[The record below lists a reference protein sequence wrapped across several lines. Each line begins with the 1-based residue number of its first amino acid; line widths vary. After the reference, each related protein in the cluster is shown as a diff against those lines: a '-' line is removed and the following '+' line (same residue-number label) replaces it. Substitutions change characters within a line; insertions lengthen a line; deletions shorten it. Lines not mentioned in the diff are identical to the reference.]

1 MFIYQIVFKV
11 WGKNTEPWNIAQSP
25 TFILRWSIKSYWLII
40 PRYYVY
46 TSNSLQ
52 DIRQN
57 HWTMKY
63 RSQRPTFILK
73 SSIKSYSLIS
83 PRYVYTSN
91 NLQDIWQ
98 NHWTVKYRSHWP
110 TFIYRSRMKSYW
122 LITPRYHVYTS
133 DSLQNIR
140 QNPWTMKYRSEWPT
154 FISTLFSICDLD
166 LRLAA
171 EWCQLFCNHTDVT
184 LIKHQGFQKYKQK
197 KKKLLTQN
205 VKICMGW
212 HMHWWADAEQ

>member
-1 MFIYQIVFKV
+1 MRQKHWTIKYRS
-11 WGKNTEPWNIAQSP
+11 QSP

-63 RSQRPTFILK
+63 RSQWPTFIL
-73 SSIKSYSLIS
+73 
-83 PRYVYTSN
+83 
-91 NLQDIWQ
+91 
-98 NHWTVKYRSHWP
+98 
-110 TFIYRSRMKSYW
+110 RSRMKSYW
-122 LITPRYHVYTS
+122 LITPKYHVYTS
-133 DSLQNIR
+133 NSLQNIR

-154 FISTLFSICDLD
+154 LISTLFSVCDLD
-166 LRLAA
+166 LMLAA
-171 EWCQLFCNHTDVT
+171 EWCQLFWNHTEPT

-197 KKKLLTQN
+197 KKTSHKTLAQN
-205 VKICMGW
+205 VNICMGW
-212 HMHWWADAEQ
+212 HRHWWMNAEQ